1 MSSITYG
8 GKLLMKA
15 EDDNKTLK
23 NNYDDCFDSYP
34 FEVPKVYLDGT
45 CEDYMPQVCFSWGDD
60 SVVLVKGK
68 RVIKYTQS
76 NFAELLAKDK
86 DGNLIWMDGRSAPY
100 EDCWDGEYLDEVRGG
115 KEFTVTEYDIGTAQ
129 KKRYKMVLDKTTEF
143 DSWDYSELS
152 DFVDADTLGSYF
164 GITAGILFSY
174 IGKDKELI
182 IPEEV
187 TELGWNVLTKSQEF
201 ESITIPKSLIKIP
214 DSFIERCKTKTIN
227 VDEHNPKYY
236 TCDGCLIDKETK
248 TLVWAYAG
256 NVIPRNDCIEKIGI
270 SAFYGRDD
278 LESVI
283 IPSTITEIGVDAF
296 CNCSNLEEIEIAN
309 SVIKIECGAFLRCK
323 KLSKIILPN
332 KLTTIERCTF
342 AECSNLNSVYIPN
355 SVTIID
361 SGAFAYCDSLE
372 QVNLPEDCIHESKEW
387 FGAQL
392 TKENGKWFFE
402 PKERKVCRTFK
413 DFSF

>member
-45 CEDYMPQVCFSWGDD
+45 CEDYMPQVCFSWSDD
-60 SVVLVKGK
+60 SVVLVRGN

-86 DGNLIWMDGRSAPY
+86 DGNIIWMDGRSAPY
-100 EDCWDGEYLDEVRGG
+100 SNCWDGEYLNEVRGG

-129 KKRYKMVLDKTTEF
+129 KRRYKMVLDETTEF
-143 DSWDYSELS
+143 ESWDYLQLS

-164 GITAGILFSY
+164 GIKEGILHSY
-174 IGKDKELI
+174 IGKDKDLI

-214 DSFIERCKTKTIN
+214 DSFIERCKTKTI
-227 VDEHNPKYY
+227 K
-236 TCDGCLIDKETK
+236 
-248 TLVWAYAG
+248 
-256 NVIPRNDCIEKIGI
+256 
-270 SAFYGRDD
+270 
-278 LESVI
+278 
-283 IPSTITEIGVDAF
+283 
-296 CNCSNLEEIEIAN
+296 
-309 SVIKIECGAFLRCK
+309 
-323 KLSKIILPN
+323 
-332 KLTTIERCTF
+332 
-342 AECSNLNSVYIPN
+342 
-355 SVTIID
+355 
-361 SGAFAYCDSLE
+361 
-372 QVNLPEDCIHESKEW
+372 
-387 FGAQL
+387 
-392 TKENGKWFFE
+392 
-402 PKERKVCRTFK
+402 
-413 DFSF
+413 